1 VKAVLRDILRIRK
14 KIPHADFHYPL
25 MGFGDSSS
33 LTSHVGELPPSRA
46 AAQDDSADGS
56 EFDSPD
62 EISTRLV
69 AADVAG
75 PSAS

>member
-1 VKAVLRDILRIRK
+1 MKTVLRDILRIRQV
-14 KIPHADFHYPL
+14 IPHAGFHYPL
-25 MGFGDSSS
+25 MGFGDSS
-33 LTSHVGELPPSRA
+33 LASHVGELPPSRA